1 MIRAK
6 FSINKY
12 NEKRKI
18 HFNSRS
24 KREICKEE
32 LKLHL
37 QHYEETASELQLQD
51 KYNKLEDILNNITKI
66 NSKNIS
72 KSKNITSTTTRALLE
87 RRAELINITEKTKE
101 IRSEISKIVTNH
113 NESENKGDV
122 LEGIKHPL
130 ENSWS
135 FWMFTNIKANTW
147 EENLI
152 KLTTFDTVEDYWCLY
167 HHMKRPSEL
176 EFGQE
181 YAVFKNNIRP
191 AWEDNANKCGGR
203 WLINFERRRETLDQV
218 WLIVILLMIGE
229 NFENSDVISGA
240 VVNVRATSKIGI
252 WISDWK
258 NEKAILEIGKKLKS
272 TLNLRQKINFHRHEM
287 NKNLYII

>member
-101 IRSEISKIVTNH
+101 IRSEISKV
-113 NESENKGDV
+113 SK
-122 LEGIKHPL
+122 
-130 ENSWS
+130 
-135 FWMFTNIKANTW
+135 
-147 EENLI
+147 LI
-152 KLTTFDTVEDYWCLY
+152 KTSIRKDRQSHRLETFE
-167 HHMKRPSEL
+167 
-176 EFGQE
+176 E
-181 YAVFKNNIRP
+181 YIENTGGVKKNP
-191 AWEDNANKCGGR
+191 
-203 WLINFERRRETLDQV
+203 
-218 WLIVILLMIGE
+218 
-229 NFENSDVISGA
+229 
-240 VVNVRATSKIGI
+240 
-252 WISDWK
+252 
-258 NEKAILEIGKKLKS
+258 
-272 TLNLRQKINFHRHEM
+272 
-287 NKNLYII
+287 